1 MNQFQSVD
9 VKYKLWRIHL
19 YIFRIKVLVFWQLFP
34 LSLTHSLS
42 LSLSLSLCLSVSLS
56 LSLSL
61 SLSHSLS
68 VEYNLSSL
76 PVWLSELCCSLAVCS
91 LLIRGITFYYYIAKR
106 KTCKALVAYI
116 LFDRDVRATQIISV
130 LGELQNNTLEFGSA
144 KGTDKITFILI
155 THLILRKICLNYKF
169 VS

>member
-1 MNQFQSVD
+1 
-9 VKYKLWRIHL
+9 
-19 YIFRIKVLVFWQLFP
+19 
-34 LSLTHSLS
+34 
-42 LSLSLSLCLSVSLS
+42 
-56 LSLSL
+56 
-61 SLSHSLS
+61 LS